1 LTDDKNMSTKS
12 PSTSARTLWL
22 LLLAFAI
29 LWGATLGSRA
39 LLHPD
44 EGRYAE
50 IAREM
55 LASGDW
61 ITPRLNGIKY
71 FEKPALQ
78 YWATAV
84 AFMSFG
90 ENEFAARFWCG
101 LTGLLGVLLAYYVGA
116 RLYGREA
123 GMMAAVILGS
133 SLLYFILGH
142 LNTLDMGLGFFLEVA
157 LAGFLLA
164 QTAAVGSSSERRWM
178 LASWLGIALALMSK
192 GIVALVLPAFTLV
205 LYHLAQREWPVW
217 SRWHLVPGLALMLVV
232 AAPWFIAVSLA
243 NPEFPGFFFVH
254 EHFARFLT
262 TVHRRDE
269 PWWFFGPV
277 LLAGALPWTALW
289 LQSISETWRTAHGA
303 HFHTRRFLLL
313 WIVANLVFFSLSH
326 SKLPPYIVP
335 VMPAIAWLLG
345 DFLTRIRQSSLGKQ
359 LAAMSVFW
367 IVGAIVLVFIKVDA
381 TRSAS
386 PEVIAAFRPW
396 AVAGFALAGGASVV
410 AWWTMRR
417 RPIWWAVA
425 IVGIGTLAAQSVLL
439 QGFDAFRATRSGL
452 DLANSLRQYDAPDK
466 SFYSVGVYEQT
477 LPFYLRRTMTLV
489 DYRGELDFGLEQE
502 PERELPDLAHF
513 VQAWNKEKEAL
524 AVMSDE
530 DFASLN
536 AQALPMSV
544 IARGYRIVAVEK
556 P

>member
-1 LTDDKNMSTKS
+1 
-12 PSTSARTLWL
+12 LWL
-22 LLLAFAI
+22 TLAFAI

-55 LASGDW
+55 LATGDW

-84 AFMSFG
+84 AYLGFG
-90 ENEFAARFWCG
+90 QNEFAARFWCG
-101 LTGLLGVLLAYYVGA
+101 LTGFFGVLLAYYAGA

-123 GMMAAVILGS
+123 GIMAAAVLAS

-157 LAGFLLA
+157 LAGCLLA
-164 QTAAVGSSSERRWM
+164 QTSAPDTTGERRWM
-178 LASWLGIALALMSK
+178 LVSWLGVALALLSK
-192 GIVALVLPAFTLV
+192 GIVALVLPALTFV
-205 LYHLAQREWPVW
+205 LYHLVQRQWPAW
-217 SRWHLVPGLALMLVV
+217 RRWHLISGLVLVVVV
-232 AAPWFIAVSLA
+232 AAPWFIAVSIA
-243 NPEFPGFFFVH
+243 NPEFPGFFFIH

-262 TVHRRDE
+262 SVHRRDE

-289 LQSISETWRTAHGA
+289 LQSIRNTWHTADSA
-303 HFHTRRFLLL
+303 SFHTRRFLLM
-313 WIVANLVFFSLSH
+313 WIVANMAFFSLSH

-335 VMPAIAWLLG
+335 IMPALAWLLG
-345 DFLTRIRQSSLGKQ
+345 DYLTRIRQESLRKHW
-359 LAAMSVFW
+359 AALSVFW
-367 IVGAIVLVFIKVDA
+367 LVGAVVLAFIKVGA
-381 TRSAS
+381 SHSGS

-396 AVAGFALAGGASVV
+396 AVAGFLLAGGATAV

-417 RPIWWAVA
+417 RPIWWTVLIA
-425 IVGIGTLAAQSVLL
+425 GIGTLAALSVLL
-439 QGFDAFRATRSGL
+439 QGFDAFRATRSGY
-452 DLANSLRQYDAPDK
+452 DLANQLQAYDAPDK
-466 SFYSVGVYEQT
+466 AFYSVGVYEQT
-477 LPFYLRRTMTLV
+477 LPFYLRRTVTLA
-489 DYRGELDFGLEQE
+489 DYRGELDFGLQQE
-502 PERELPDLAHF
+502 PERELPDLQSF
-513 VQAWNKEKEAL
+513 VQAWNTEKEAL

-530 DFASLN
+530 DFASLST
-536 AQALPMSV
+536 QGVSMSV
-544 IARGYRIVAVEK
+544 IARSYHIIAVKK